1 MGKNLIVLPSFNPLK
16 EGVDVLS
23 EKIKSPFI
31 KNLSNFEVFA
41 VAEPGKVLYF
51 GKVKQNKN

>member
-1 MGKNLIVLPSFNPLK
+1 MTGVRLEVDALII
-16 EGVDVLS
+16 DVS
-23 EKIKSPFI
+23 SPFI